1 MTMVMVA
8 PIDAPDGALLGYGI
22 NQVTGERIAVSCLQ
36 NIPAP
41 TISVPSDNGD
51 HMTTLIVQDSAS
63 YSELMSTVANVSASG
78 VSWSGS
84 ASVSFLR
91 EQANSDTSI
100 TLTWTRIARTQ
111 DRMIDWTQATVTS
124 DALDMLASQGADAFL
139 ARYGTHCI
147 VGIAYGGSFSGYS
160 RIETQSV
167 SDKQKLMSSISG
179 SVSGFGVDG
188 SVSAS
193 FEQDLQSSNVHFTSS
208 QDTFVVGS
216 TPISFN
222 GLDIAGMQ
230 SAIESFTPSANGPL
244 PGVNGAPVALICVSW
259 DEFAGIFTALN
270 GNVSEI
276 GLSTEEHA
284 LVGLSSE
291 YSALSYV
298 AGTAATL
305 QNSPAIIPAYG
316 PLLTRIGNQA
326 DAACNTISQLG
337 IPDIR
342 TYASSDTGSYVI
354 SASLKPQVDRIAAGY
369 GEVQVSYALDGMFN
383 NGASEG
389 IQNSFTSLTLP
400 GGGEHNLGGFVHY
413 RAEGN
418 DEGDQIL
425 TLLYTFDRDANGIPF
440 IAARMHYQNPYAP
453 PATQQQDLSVV
464 QQYLNQT
471 TTLSCTAAW
480 PAYPWNEITVTLVPP
495 TG

>member
-1 MTMVMVA
+1 MTKVMVA
-8 PIDAPDGALLGYGI
+8 PIDAPDGALFGYGV

-36 NIPAP
+36 DVPAP
-41 TISVPSDNGD
+41 AISVPSDNGD
-51 HMTTLIVQDSAS
+51 HMTTLIVQDSTS
-63 YSELMSTVANVSASG
+63 YSELMSTVANISASG

-84 ASVSFLR
+84 ASVSYLR

-111 DRMIDWTQATVTS
+111 DRMIDWTQAKVTS
-124 DALDMLASQGADAFL
+124 DALETLTSQGADAFM
-139 ARYGTHCI
+139 AKYGTHCI
-147 VGIAYGGSFSGYS
+147 IGIAYGGSFAGYS

-193 FEQDLQSSNVHFTSS
+193 FEQDLQSSQVHYTSS

-216 TPISFN
+216 TPISFS

-230 SAIESFTPSANGPL
+230 SAIESFSPSANGPL
-244 PGVNGAPVALICVSW
+244 PGVNGAPVALICLSW
-259 DEFAGIFTALN
+259 DQFADIYNALN
-270 GNVSEI
+270 GDVSEI
-276 GLSTEEHA
+276 GLATEEHA
-284 LVGLSSE
+284 LVALSSE

-298 AGTAATL
+298 AGTAANL

-316 PLLTRIGNQA
+316 PLLTRIGNEA

-342 TYASSDTGSYVI
+342 TYASSGTGSYVI
-354 SASLKPQVDRIAAGY
+354 ASTLKPQIDRIANGY
-369 GEVQVSYALDGMFN
+369 GEIQVSYALDWAFN
-383 NGASEG
+383 NVT
-389 IQNSFTSLTLP
+389 QTFTKLEQP
-400 GGGEHNLGGFVHY
+400 GGGEQNLGGFVHY
-413 RAEGN
+413 RQQGN
-418 DEGDQIL
+418 DQGDQIL
-425 TLLYTFDRDANGIPF
+425 SLLYTFDFDANGIPF
-440 IAARMHYQNPYAP
+440 IAARMHYQDPYAP
-453 PATQQQDLSVV
+453 PATQQQDLSSVR
-464 QQYLNQT
+464 QLLNQT

-480 PAYPWNEITVTLVPP
+480 PDYPANEITVTLVPP